1 MTEPATTDCDVVVVG
16 LGALGSAAAWAS
28 ARRGATVVG
37 LEQFALGHE
46 RGASQ
51 DHSRIIR
58 LSYHTPGY
66 VALAKQA
73 YSAWDLLAADT
84 GEVVVERTGG
94 LDLFPADAAID
105 VADYTASMDA
115 EGVPYEVLSG
125 AEVRNRW
132 PVWSG
137 LADDV
142 TALFQAET
150 GFVAASR
157 AVAALQQGARGH
169 GADLRD
175 NTPVID
181 LRVEDGSVI
190 VTTAAGTI
198 RAARAVVA
206 ADAWTNSVLAPL
218 GRQLPL
224 TVLREQVTWFEVDD
238 ADRFS
243 ASRYPVWIWMDE
255 PSWYGFPAMDGAIK
269 AAEDCG
275 GIPVDPNTRTF
286 DPDPA
291 NEARLDGFLHD
302 QLGGVGR
309 HPLVEDLSLHAHPR
323 PGLRA
328 RPGAGGPRGAGR
340 PRRGPQLQVRGV
352 VRPDPGPAGPRRN
365 GRCRPVAL
373 PDRPPGPD
381 GPGPPASLAGLDR
394 TGQPAR
400 PSRP

>member
-16 LGALGSAAAWAS
+16 LGALGSATAWAS

-73 YSAWDLLAADT
+73 YPAWALLTADT

-105 VADYTASMDA
+105 VADYMASMDA

-157 AVAALQQGARGH
+157 AVAALQQGALGH

-175 NTPVID
+175 NTPVVD
-181 LRVEDGSVI
+181 LRVEDGSVV

-198 RAARAVVA
+198 RAAHAVVA

-224 TVLREQVTWFEVDD
+224 SVLREQVTWFEVDD
-238 ADRFS
+238 ADRFD
-243 ASRYPVWIWMDE
+243 ADRFPVWIWMDE

-275 GIPVDPNTRTF
+275 GIPVDPDTRTF

-291 NEARLDGFLHD
+291 NEARLDHFLHD
-302 QLGGVGR
+302 QLGGVGGIR
-309 HPLVEDLSLHAHPR
+309 SSKTCLYTLTPDRDFVLDRVPEAPEVLVALGAAHSFKFAAWFGLTLAQLALDGTVDADLSPFR
-323 PGLRA
+323 I
-328 RPGAGGPRGAGR
+328 
-340 PRRGPQLQVRGV
+340 
-352 VRPDPGPAGPRRN
+352 
-365 GRCRPVAL
+365 
-373 PDRPPGPD
+373 DRPALTD
-381 GPGPPASLAGLDR
+381 QEH
-394 TGQPAR
+394 QPAWLV
-400 PSRP
+400 